1 MLDLLPKQ
9 RIQIIE
15 HLYTKLD
22 ISPDVVLQSKEIYRI
37 YVASIAAGNKPILI
51 LSKPNKNLPL
61 GENEITLKRLDNS
74 EASEFFERY
83 GKPTGYALKKLS
95 KFGFSFVKDE
105 KTKKIDKKKTWQNF
119 LKDFDFY
126 QPTLSLRKSDMEKII
141 ENPSFLL
148 QQLELYLTEGCQKDK
163 RILLWAKSCVPV
175 IGNDYDEFWLCKY
188 RGHALVIKPPKTGF
202 TTFGEKVGQCVTWSS
217 SSSIRGYADAKGN
230 VYPGISHG
238 NFGSIMLDEAA
249 RYKEVILDVAL
260 NMLEQGKMEVLA
272 AGRRLINLGA
282 PKITI
287 VMNPGGANRITQDSD
302 YLYLLDLL
310 LPKITSVPEAIGS
323 RFGLILINRNLQPVI
338 EENILNQEQIAKNK
352 LLIDSLREMLAPKV
366 AEIYLNQEVQKWLS
380 QPLNK
385 YKEQIMSLVQGLDD
399 ILGKRMKVFWIDHAT
414 SAYRHVRGCAFE
426 CAIFDSFIDIIQYF
440 LDAKSFDDIFF
451 STLFER
457 AEANLDMVISFNLE
471 SLYDMINLKE
481 SVKDNFNQIILD
493 RYVHLREEY
502 LKPLVFITAV
512 ILKSENITNLPIN
525 ILGEKINYYYSLIDT
540 QKRTELF
547 GSKYGSGFSQI
558 LHSIERL
565 SPEKL
570 KRAQNLLLNQFGIT
584 FDLDLSNGG
593 LKLVVYENLLQ
604 NFDFEKLHV
613 NLPNLP
619 NLPLPRGI

>member
-1 MLDLLPKQ
+1 MLEILPKQ
-9 RIQIIE
+9 KIQVIE

-22 ISPDVVLQSKEIYRI
+22 ISPDVILQSKELYRV

-61 GENEITLKRLDNS
+61 GENELTLKKLDND
-74 EASEFFERY
+74 EVSEFFARY

-95 KFGFSFVKDE
+95 KFGFSFVRDG

-119 LKDFDFY
+119 FKDFDFF
-126 QPTLSLRKSDMEKII
+126 QPTLSLKKSDLEKII
-141 ENPSFLL
+141 ENPSFLM
-148 QQLELYLTEGCQKDK
+148 QQLELYLSEGCQKDE
-163 RILLWAKSCVPV
+163 RMLLWAKSCVP
-175 IGNDYDEFWLCKY
+175 IISNDCDNFWLSKY
-188 RGHALVIKPPKTGF
+188 RGHTLVIKPPKTGF
-202 TTFGEKVGQCVTWSS
+202 TSFGEKVGQCVTWSS

-287 VMNPGGANRITQDSD
+287 VMNPGGANRMTQDSD

-323 RFGLILINRNLQPVI
+323 RFGLILINRTLQPVT
-338 EENILNQEQIAKNK
+338 EVNILSQEQIARNK
-352 LLIDSLREMLAPKV
+352 LLVDSLREMLAPKI

-399 ILGKRMKVFWIDHAT
+399 ILGRRMKVFWVDHAT
-414 SAYRHVRGCAFE
+414 SAYRHVRGCALE
-426 CAIFDSFIDIIQYF
+426 CAIYDSFVDVIRYF
-440 LDAKSFDDIFF
+440 LDSKDFDDIFI
-451 STLFER
+451 SSLIER
-457 AEANLDMVISFNLE
+457 AEANLDMIISVNLQ

-481 SVKDNFNQIILD
+481 SVKDNFNQIIID
-493 RYVHLREEY
+493 RYVQLREDY

-512 ILKSENITNLPIN
+512 ILKSEIITNLPMN
-525 ILGEKINYYYSLIDT
+525 ILSEKINYYYSLIDT
-540 QKRTELF
+540 EKRTELF

-570 KRAQNLLLNQFGIT
+570 KRAQNLLLNQFG
-584 FDLDLSNGG
+584 
-593 LKLVVYENLLQ
+593 
-604 NFDFEKLHV
+604 
-613 NLPNLP
+613 
-619 NLPLPRGI
+619 